1 MDAKLIELIRRRERL
16 LARAESQRAE
26 LSRIVQRWQVPIDM
40 ADHTIAVARALKK
53 HPVLLA
59 LPLAALAAWR
69 PRQFTA
75 WAGQAWLMWRV
86 WRDSPLLNWLKN
98 AK

>member
-1 MDAKLIELIRRRERL
+1 MDAELIELIRRRERL
-16 LARAESQRAE
+16 LVRAEMQRAE
-26 LSRIVQRWQVPIDM
+26 LAGIVRQWQTP
-40 ADHTIAVARALKK
+40 IAVADRAIAVAQTLKK

-69 PRQFTA
+69 PRQLTA
-75 WAGQAWLMWRV
+75 WAGRAWLMWRI